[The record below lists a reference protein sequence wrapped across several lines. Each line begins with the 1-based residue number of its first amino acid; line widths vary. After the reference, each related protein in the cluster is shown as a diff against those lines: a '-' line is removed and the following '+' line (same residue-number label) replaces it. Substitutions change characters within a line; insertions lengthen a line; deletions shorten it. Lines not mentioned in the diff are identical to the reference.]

1 MMTLRQGS
9 KPFSPRHENGRGSH
23 PQKGVLI
30 RARKSYSLNPAMY
43 GLTQQDVERVIR
55 IHTMCKDMDE
65 DAFEQME
72 TAAASINLVASLK
85 KLDSRPVA

>member
-1 MMTLRQGS
+1 MTVSYKELLKQREALEQQIT
-9 KPFSPRHENGRGSH
+9 E
-23 PQKGVLI
+23 
-30 RARKSYSLNPAMY
+30 ARRRELTAAISQVRELVAEY

-72 TAAASINLVASLK
+72 TAAQSIKLVASLK
-85 KLDSRPVA
+85 KLDNRPVA

>member
-1 MMTLRQGS
+1 MA
-9 KPFSPRHENGRGSH
+9 H
-23 PQKGVLI
+23 
-30 RARKSYSLNPAMY
+30 MY

-72 TAAASINLVASLK
+72 TAAQSIKLVASLK
-85 KLDSRPVA
+85 KLDNRPVA

>member
-1 MMTLRQGS
+1 MTH
-9 KPFSPRHENGRGSH
+9 KN
-23 PQKGVLI
+23 KT
-30 RARKSYSLNPAMY
+30 LNPAMY

-55 IHTMCKDMDE
+55 IHSMCKDMDE

-85 KLDSRPVA
+85 NLNNRPVA